1 MVEVKAEF
9 PSLEKLLEL
18 EKKARI
24 EGSGINYESI
34 AGLWKFKS
42 VWEQGSNKEN
52 TISSTLLQVLS
63 ATLELKINP
72 QKTDSEKFTI
82 VNSIQFGFLTIKFV
96 GLANLERKQPLLP
109 FSFDFIQIKLTSFT
123 ILKRSLPAPKLK
135 NRPFFA
141 LIAVDKNGKWLSA
154 RGKGGGLALWK
165 RSDESL
171 QS

>member
-1 MVEVKAEF
+1 
-9 PSLEKLLEL
+9 
-18 EKKARI
+18 
-24 EGSGINYESI
+24 
-34 AGLWKFKS
+34 
-42 VWEQGSNKEN
+42 
-52 TISSTLLQVLS
+52 
-63 ATLELKINP
+63 
-72 QKTDSEKFTI
+72 
-82 VNSIQFGFLTIKFV
+82 
-96 GLANLERKQPLLP
+96 LP

-123 ILKRSLPAPKLK
+123 ILKRSLPAPELK